1 MYIIYTKDAC
11 INKCDTC
18 VNDAAINNSKEK

>member
-1 MYIIYTKDAC
+1 MYIIYTKDAF

-18 VNDAAINNSKEK
+18 VNDTAINNSKEK